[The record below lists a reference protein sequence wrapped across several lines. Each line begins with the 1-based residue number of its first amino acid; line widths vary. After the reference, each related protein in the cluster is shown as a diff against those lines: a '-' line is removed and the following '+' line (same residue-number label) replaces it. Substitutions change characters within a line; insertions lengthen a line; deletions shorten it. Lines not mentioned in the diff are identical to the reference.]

1 MKKFINKKTINI
13 LFAVIGL
20 TIIIYLIYRMKG
32 YVADIDFSEIRFN
45 YFYLAYSFL
54 LIPIWF
60 TLRCYVWKRILKEMG
75 EKISLIDSMRLIGL
89 SNFGK
94 YIPGKVWFAVGRTVL
109 SERLGISKRKS
120 FTSIIIDTYFL
131 LLTSIIFLLI
141 ILFRISFQ
149 GTNYLFLIIILIVIM
164 IPFLIPAFI
173 KKIMNFIFTKL
184 KKPSV
189 EYNIKITT
197 MIKIIF
203 SDIIIWSL
211 QGLQFLLLVK
221 SFTDFS
227 FNAFSVLLVYPGA
240 WAMGFIV
247 LLMPAGL
254 GIREGF
260 ITFALIQIFPNE
272 FKGIAVVAALLS
284 RIQFTIG
291 EFGYLIT
298 LIGSKKIW
306 RKNEK

>member
-1 MKKFINKKTINI
+1 MKKFINKRTVNI
-13 LFAVIGL
+13 LFAIIGL
-20 TIIIYLIYRMKG
+20 VIIIYLIYRMKG
-32 YVADIDFSEIRFN
+32 YIADIDFSEIRFN
-45 YFYLAYSFL
+45 YFYLACSFL

-131 LLTSIIFLLI
+131 LLTSIIFLLV

-164 IPFLIPAFI
+164 IPFLIPAVI

-189 EYNIKITT
+189 EYN
-197 MIKIIF
+197 MNFLAVIKIIF
-203 SDIIIWSL
+203 LNVIVFLL
-211 QGLQFLLLVK
+211 QGTQFLFLIK
-221 SFTDFS
+221 SFINFPI
-227 FNAFSVLLVYPGA
+227 NPIIVLLVYPGA

-260 ITFALIQIFPNE
+260 ITFALMQIFPNE
-272 FKGIAVVAALLS
+272 FKGIAVIAALLS